1 MLKTFG
7 IVALTILLV
16 IGVIN
21 PLIGAS
27 GSTRFSYGSTA
38 MSDAISVVPTS
49 PTALSSSDTYVFQIT
64 IANVTGSAATIT
76 VVDGTGKY
84 LLASTSIAAN
94 TTYVAAFPEGVKMTS
109 GVIWSAGT
117 SNAIQASVRARRT

>member
-38 MSDAISVVPTS
+38 LSDSIQTVPTS
-49 PTALSSSDTYVFQIT
+49 PTSLASSDTYIFQIT
-64 IANVTGSAATIT
+64 ATNITGSAATFT
-76 VVDGTGKY
+76 VTDGTGKY
-84 LLASTSIAAN
+84 LLASVSVAGNTS
-94 TTYVAAFPEGVKMTS
+94 YVMAYPEGVKMTS
-109 GVIWSAGT
+109 GVSWSAGT